1 MEKSELSL
9 FGKKLFLV
17 SFVVFLLLFLL
28 LVFFGV
34 SFEYGVVYFR
44 NVFSEVCFPLF
55 RF

>member
-1 MEKSELSL
+1 MVRISL
-9 FGKKLFLV
+9 FWIFFVLLV
-17 SFVVFLLLFLL
+17 LVLL

-44 NVFSEVCFPLF
+44 NVFSEMCFPLF